1 MKAPISNALECVNYA
16 IQMKAPISNNS
27 WGGGG
32 FSSSLNNILSGNP
45 DHLFVAAAG
54 NSNRNHDQQ
63 PSYPCDYSD
72 SLCVASTTASDG
84 YSSFSDYGSKVDI
97 AAPGSNILSTY
108 YGGGYAYASGTSM
121 ATPHVAGLAGLLL
134 SYRPDLSMEQIR
146 QAILTTGD
154 SVSGKLTAT
163 NSR

>member
-63 PSYPCDYSD
+63 PSYPCDYDD
-72 SLCVASTTASDG
+72 SLCVASTTDSDG
-84 YSSFSDYGSKVDI
+84 YSGFSDYGSKVDI

-108 YGGGYAYASGTSM
+108 YRGGYAYASGTSM
-121 ATPHVAGLAGLLL
+121 ACPHVAGLAGLLYA
-134 SYRPDLSMEQIR
+134 YRPDLP
-146 QAILTTGD
+146 LTTI
-154 SVSGKLTAT
+154 KTT
-163 NSR
+163 